1 MDGKRVIGIDLGGT
15 KILAGVVDDRGQ
27 VERRRE
33 YPTPTGSQDE
43 LLGGLDTAIA
53 ELLTVDIA
61 ALGFGLP
68 SPIDQKAGRALQAV
82 NIPLDESVD
91 FRGRMRERF
100 DLPVGI
106 ENDANAAAYA
116 EFRFGAARDVET
128 MVMLTLGTGCGGGAV
143 VDGKLFRGWAEFG
156 HMVIV
161 HDGIPCQGT
170 CTGRG
175 HLEPYVTGVA
185 ATKLAHAEFG
195 PAVDA
200 HRLVRL
206 ANEGEQRA
214 IEILDG
220 IGRHLGSGIG
230 TLVNIFNP
238 ELVVIGGGFA
248 AAGRLRA
255 RAGSCGHAP
264 RSPRSCGRPDPD
276 RPGRARDRRRVD
288 RRRSRRV
295 RRGRVS
301 GSRGL
306 RDADR
311 EPGRRHPARSRGAAL
326 G

>member
-1 MDGKRVIGIDLGGT
+1 MDGNRVIGVDLGGT

-33 YPTPTGSQDE
+33 YPTPTASQDE
-43 LLGGLDTAIA
+43 LLAGLDAAIE
-53 ELLTVDIA
+53 ELLTDDIA

-91 FRGRMRERF
+91 FRGRMHERF
-100 DLPVGI
+100 GLPVGI

-185 ATKLAHAEFG
+185 ATKLAQAEFG

-214 IEILDG
+214 VEILDG

-248 AAGRLRA
+248 AAGDFVL
-255 RAGSCGHAP
+255 
-264 RSPRSCGRPDPD
+264 
-276 RPGRARDRRRVD
+276 
-288 RRRSRRV
+288 
-295 RRGRVS
+295 
-301 GSRGL
+301 
-306 RDADR
+306 
-311 EPGRRHPARSRGAAL
+311 EPAREVMRREALAHAGDRIPIVRAELGTAAGLIGAGLVAFDAV

>member
-1 MDGKRVIGIDLGGT
+1 LDGNRVIGVDLGGT

-27 VERRRE
+27 VERRWE
-33 YPTPTGSQDE
+33 YPTPTASQGE
-43 LLGGLDTAIA
+43 LLAGLDAAI
-53 ELLTVDIA
+53 EEILTDDIA

-100 DLPVGI
+100 GLPVGI

-185 ATKLAHAEFG
+185 ATKLAQAEFG

-206 ANEGEQRA
+206 ANEGEHRA
-214 IEILDG
+214 VEILDG

-248 AAGRLRA
+248 AAGDFVL
-255 RAGSCGHAP
+255 
-264 RSPRSCGRPDPD
+264 
-276 RPGRARDRRRVD
+276 
-288 RRRSRRV
+288 
-295 RRGRVS
+295 
-301 GSRGL
+301 
-306 RDADR
+306 
-311 EPGRRHPARSRGAAL
+311 EPAREVMRREALARVGYRIPIVRAELGTAAGLIGAGLVAFDTVA
-326 G
+326 

>member
-1 MDGKRVIGIDLGGT
+1 LDGNRVIGVDLGGT
-15 KILAGVVDDRGQ
+15 KILAGVVDDRGK
-27 VERRRE
+27 VERRWE
-33 YPTPTGSQDE
+33 YPTPTASQGE
-43 LLGGLDTAIA
+43 LLAGLDAAI
-53 ELLTVDIA
+53 EEILTDDIA

-100 DLPVGI
+100 GLPVGI

-185 ATKLAHAEFG
+185 ATKLAQAEFG

-214 IEILDG
+214 VEILDG

-248 AAGRLRA
+248 AAGDFVLAPAREVMRREALA
-255 RAGSCGHAP
+255 RAGYRIP
-264 RSPRSCGRPDPD
+264 IV
-276 RPGRARDRRRVD
+276 RAEL
-288 RRRSRRV
+288 
-295 RRGRVS
+295 GTAA
-301 GSRGL
+301 GL
-306 RDADR
+306 I
-311 EPGRRHPARSRGAAL
+311 GAGLVAFDTV

>member
-1 MDGKRVIGIDLGGT
+1 LDGIRVIGVDLGGT

-33 YPTPTGSQDE
+33 YPTPTASQDE
-43 LLGGLDTAIA
+43 LLAGLDAAIE
-53 ELLTVDIA
+53 ELLTDDIA
-61 ALGFGLP
+61 GLGFGLP

-100 DLPVGI
+100 GLPVGI

-185 ATKLAHAEFG
+185 ATKLAQAEFG

-214 IEILDG
+214 VEILDG

-248 AAGRLRA
+248 AAGDFVL
-255 RAGSCGHAP
+255 
-264 RSPRSCGRPDPD
+264 
-276 RPGRARDRRRVD
+276 
-288 RRRSRRV
+288 
-295 RRGRVS
+295 
-301 GSRGL
+301 
-306 RDADR
+306 
-311 EPGRRHPARSRGAAL
+311 EPARKVMRREALARVGYRIPIVRAELGTAAGLIGAGLVAFDTV